1 MMTFV
6 EMAQM
11 LYNEMYEVGPH
22 DRIDE
27 WDCMGMYEVMMKA
40 AESLDKAAS
49 CQKKPANPSVKS
61 DDSDENG

>member
-1 MMTFV
+1 MSFV
-6 EMAQM
+6 EMSQM

-40 AESLDKAAS
+40 AESLDKAATS
-49 CQKKPANPSVKS
+49 CQKKPTNPPVKS
-61 DDSDENG
+61 DYADEND